1 MCLAD
6 WPLVRSAF
14 VPVAASRIKGR
25 AVSVPVYMPSESA
38 SSRATMLDVSGAER
52 GGRQA
57 AGERE
62 GEGGSGRER
71 ERRPSEK
78 ESPVVSHGL

>member
-1 MCLAD
+1 
-6 WPLVRSAF
+6 
-14 VPVAASRIKGR
+14 
-25 AVSVPVYMPSESA
+25 
-38 SSRATMLDVSGAER
+38 MLDVSGAER